1 MVGLRPAIDLKG
13 LITAVQALEAQTLSR
28 FNTAVSDARAGPIT
42 GDQFSRIVKKELLP
56 PWERRRAELAELKLT
71 PDQQRV
77 TASVISYM
85 QLRGESWGL
94 LADGRTDEQ
103 CCADQ
108 DSAAKAW
115 CRPGQGKDDGPG
127 SESHGPVPQPRA
139 DPFAAEVTGPNR
151 SLSPFR
157 GLG

>member
-1 MVGLRPAIDLKG
+1 M
-13 LITAVQALEAQTLSR
+13 AVA
-28 FNTAVSDARAGPIT
+28 DARAGRIT

-94 LADGRTDEQ
+94 LADGVRTNNAALIKLGQRKHD
-103 CCADQ
+103 AAMA
-108 DSAAKAW
+108 AAKKMGEVGKPT
-115 CRPGQGKDDGPG
+115 PG
-127 SESHGPVPQPRA
+127 
-139 DPFAAEVTGPNR
+139 
-151 SLSPFR
+151 R
-157 GLG
+157 GNTER